1 MTHTPLVDTDDL
13 ADLRSDIRVLGGL
26 LGRTLVRQ
34 DSAELLE
41 LVEEVRRTARVDL
54 GSTSDL
60 LDSVDLPTS
69 IRLARLSRLVHDP
82 GDGRRAWRGPA
93 GPG

>member
-34 DSAELLE
+34 E
-41 LVEEVRRTARVDL
+41 
-54 GSTSDL
+54 
-60 LDSVDLPTS
+60 
-69 IRLARLSRLVHDP
+69 RLS
-82 GDGRRAWRGPA
+82 GRTGSR
-93 GPG
+93 